1 MKKFTSILLI
11 LFLSLT
17 TIGCANASTSGV
29 TASSQ
34 QFSSEKQVINLD
46 STDLLTITSS
56 GTYELSG
63 TISDGGIIVDVDKKA
78 DPGEVILIFN
88 GVNITSKTSVPVYIK
103 SAKDTT
109 IYLQEGS
116 KNYLSDTEN
125 VVVNADDE
133 PKSTIFS
140 KDDLEITG
148 PGYLEINANYND
160 GINGRDDLKITGG
173 NIKIISAQDAVVGK
187 DSVEIANAVIEISA
201 GKDGIRST
209 NDTEEGKGI
218 LTIHSGNINITKSI
232 EGLEAPYITINSGT
246 INIVSSDDGINIDKS
261 GGLLTINGG
270 DIYVN
275 ADGDGLDSN
284 GSIEMTGGNVVVD
297 GPAGGPDSA
306 IDYDREFKLSG
317 GSIIGVGSSGMA
329 QTAGENSTQPS
340 LLMTFS
346 TSQQAGTIISLRDS
360 AGNII
365 ISHQSAKAFN
375 SAAFSSPELKTGEKY
390 SIFTG
395 DNKVVEFT
403 LENMVTYLNEDGVTT
418 KAQGFGP
425 GNRGGQRPENFDGQK
440 FQQNPPGERPD
451 KSQERMAPPQ

>member
-1 MKKFTSILLI
+1 MKKFTSLLI
-11 LFLSLT
+11 ILILIL
-17 TIGCANASTSGV
+17 ILPGCSNTANSDI
-29 TASSQ
+29 TAKNPEID
-34 QFSSEKQVINLD
+34 SEKQIINLT
-46 STDLLTITSS
+46 STDLHKITSS

-63 TISDGGIIVDVDKKA
+63 IISDGGIIVDVDK
-78 DPGEVILIFN
+78 DSDDGQVILIFN

-116 KNYLSDTEN
+116 KNYLYDTEN
-125 VVVNADDE
+125 VVVNDDDE
-133 PKSTIFS
+133 PKATIFS

-148 PGYLEINANYND
+148 SGYLEINANFND
-160 GINGRDDLKITGG
+160 GINCRDDLKITGG
-173 NIKIISAQDAVVGK
+173 NIKIISVQDAVTGK
-187 DSVEIANAVIEISA
+187 DSVEIANASIEIAA
-201 GKDGIRST
+201 GKDGIRAT
-209 NDTEEGKGI
+209 NETDEGKGI
-218 LTIHSGNINITKSI
+218 LTINSGNINITKSE
-232 EGLEAPYITINSGT
+232 EGLEAPSISINNGR
-246 INIVSSDDGINIDKS
+246 INIVSSDDGININKA

-284 GSIEMTGGNVVVD
+284 GSIEMTGGNVIVD
-297 GPAGGPDSA
+297 GPVGGGDSA
-306 IDYDREFKLSG
+306 IDYDREFNLSG
-317 GSIIGVGSSGMA
+317 GSIVGVGSSGMA
-329 QTAGENSTQPS
+329 QTAGESSTQPS

-360 AGNII
+360 DGNVI

-375 SAAFSSPELKTGEKY
+375 STAFSSPELKSGEKY
-390 SIFTG
+390 SIFTE

-403 LENMVTYLNEDGVTT
+403 IENMVTYLNEDGVTT

-440 FQQNPPGERPD
+440 FQQNPPSERPD